1 MTDFPLDSVKKDE
14 LLSLTHEFLAS
25 PDELL
30 AAFTVADVFKQWYG
44 PAGWTITDRNFI
56 FEPKVG
62 GRIQLVM
69 EHESGPGVYA
79 PLYLRFESI
88 TDTLLEFTE
97 ALAGPGGEPTD
108 QLLGWRVRLTPTTVV
123 TEAGVGQGTVLALEQ
138 GPLPEQVHDH
148 ASAAWRDSFTK
159 LEKALAPKI

>member
-1 MTDFPLDSVKKDE
+1 MSDFPLDSTHKSE

-30 AAFTVADVFKQWYG
+30 AGFTVADIFKQWYG
-44 PAGWTITDRNFI
+44 PAGWNILDSNFV

-69 EHESGPGVYA
+69 QHEAGQGVYA

-97 ALAGPGGEPTD
+97 AIAGPDGAPSD
-108 QLLGWRVRLTPTTVV
+108 QLIGWRIRLTPGTVV
-123 TEAGVGQGTVLALEQ
+123 TETGVGQGTVLALEQ
-138 GPLPEQVHDH
+138 GPLPEGAHDH
-148 ASAAWRDSFTK
+148 AKAAWRDSFTK
-159 LEKALAPKI
+159 LAAAIAPAL